1 MVSTD
6 SRYAL
11 EGELARGGMGR
22 IWIAKD
28 ARLDRKVAIKEL
40 LDPIPG
46 SNGQR
51 ARFERELALTS
62 RLEHPSIVSIQ
73 DGGTWPDGR
82 PYYVM
87 RLVRGESLDR
97 VIDRAKTLADRMA
110 IVPFGLA
117 AVDALAYAHAQGI
130 VHRDLKPENVLV
142 GDFGETVVIDW
153 GLAKDLRATTPEAIE
168 GPYRDLVRDGE
179 TLGGEVLGTPAYM
192 APEQALGDAV
202 DERADVYALGALLY
216 HVLSGERPY
225 RGTSTDEVLAN
236 VISGPPPALAE
247 RAPGVPVD
255 LVTIVEKAMA
265 REPGDRY
272 PNAGALAE
280 DLKRF
285 QSGQLVGA
293 HRYTSGQLVRRWL
306 RRQRTAV
313 TVAGLALVALAGFGA
328 ISIARIVRS
337 ERAARQAQA
346 VAEQQKDLADRRKD
360 GAEAL
365 VSFMLG
371 DLRETLEPIGKLA
384 LLEQPAKK
392 VLAYFDDGRELAPD
406 ERASRAVALEHLGD
420 ALRSKGDEAGAEVQ
434 LRASLA
440 ELAKLAAE
448 GHPDPMLSATLHA
461 DLGDVLALRGAAD
474 AGGEYHAGV
483 AAFAALVTAEPANKV
498 AAHGHAQLLAKLAG
512 YQDARH
518 DPKAAEVTY
527 REALA
532 AAQARV
538 ARGDDDASE
547 SDLTAAEHGL
557 AGALAAHGDTAGALA
572 AYRATLA
579 RLDGLAQRT
588 PDDVAI
594 VRMQAITQHRIGI
607 ALAQQQDLAGAV
619 QAWRLSEALSNRLV
633 AHDPDNAGWQYEL
646 ALTLGR
652 IADAQQTT
660 GDPAAVATYG
670 RALALLHALVAKDPT
685 NLGVQRDLLVLE
697 TQLSQLYADRKQWKD
712 AEPLARDAVAIAE
725 QRMKSDPKNR
735 QTEHDASDAYAAEG
749 AALQALGRIADARA
763 VFVTAFSVAQQL
775 ATSDASDAAAQDN
788 LQEAIVNLADAT
800 CASHED
806 ARGLFAQART
816 LTDEHLAATP
826 DDANWKQ
833 LDKDLRARAAACHL

>member
-6 SRYAL
+6 DRYAL

-40 LDPIPG
+40 LEP
-46 SNGQR
+46 SGQR

-97 VIDRAKTLADRMA
+97 VIERAKTLADRMA

-153 GLAKDLRATTPEAIE
+153 GLAKDLRAKTPELIE
-168 GPYRDLVRDGE
+168 GPYRDLVKDGQ

-216 HVLSGERPY
+216 HVLAGERPY
-225 RGTSTDEVLAN
+225 RGTSADEVLAN

-306 RRQRTAV
+306 RKQRTAV
-313 TVAGLALVALAGFGA
+313 TVALLALVALAVFGA

-337 ERAARQAQA
+337 ERAARDAQRVA
-346 VAEQQKDLADRRKD
+346 VHQKELADQRKD

-365 VSFMLG
+365 VTFMLG
-371 DLRETLEPIGKLA
+371 DLRGTLEPLGKLA

-406 ERASRAVALEHLGD
+406 ERASRAVALEHLSD
-420 ALRSKGDEAGAEVQ
+420 ALRSKGDVAGAEVQ
-434 LRASLA
+434 LRASIA
-440 ELAKLAAE
+440 ELAKLSAE
-448 GHPDPMLSATLHA
+448 GHPDPMLSATLHL
-461 DLGDVLALRGAAD
+461 DLADVLSLRGEAGTD
-474 AGGEYHAGV
+474 AEYRAGI
-483 AAFAALVTAEPANKV
+483 AGLAALTKAQPANKA
-498 AAHGHAQLLAKLAG
+498 AAHMYAIALTKLAND
-512 YQDARH
+512 QEMRH
-518 DPKAAEVTY
+518 EPKAAEATWG
-527 REALA
+527 EALVA
-532 AAQARV
+532 AKARV
-538 ARGDDDASE
+538 SGADRDDDAE
-547 SDLTAAEHGL
+547 AALTAAEHGL
-557 AGALAAHGDTAGALA
+557 GDALLAHGKPAEALTT
-572 AYRATLA
+572 YRATLA
-579 RLDGLAQRT
+579 RVDGLARSQ
-588 PDDVAI
+588 PDDFAI
-594 VRMQAITQHRIGI
+594 VRMQAITEHRIGI
-607 ALAQQQDLAGAV
+607 ALDQQQDEAGAL
-619 QAWRLSEALSNRLV
+619 QAWRASEALSAKLV

-652 IADAQQTT
+652 IATALQATN
-660 GDPAAVATYG
+660 DPGAVAAFDKTI
-670 RALALLHALVAKDPT
+670 ALLRILVAKHPEDS
-685 NLGVQRDLLVLE
+685 NMQRDLLVVE
-697 TQLSQLYADRKQWKD
+697 TQKSQLEADHKQWKD

-735 QTEHDASDAYAAEG
+735 QTAHDASEAYAAEG
-749 AALQALGRIADARA
+749 AALQALGKLADARA
-763 VFVTAFSVAQQL
+763 VFVTAFSVAQEL
-775 ATSDASDAAAQDN
+775 AKSDATDAAAQLN
-788 LQEAIVNLADAT
+788 FQEAIVNLADVT

-806 ARGLFAQART
+806 ARALFAQARA
-816 LTDEHLAATP
+816 LTDEHLKATP
-826 DDANWKQ
+826 DDASWKQ
-833 LDKDLRARAAACHL
+833 LDQDLRARAAACHN

>member
-40 LDPIPG
+40 LDPVAG

-97 VIDRAKTLADRMA
+97 VIARAKTLADRMA

-153 GLAKDLRATTPEAIE
+153 GLAKDLRATTPDQIE

-225 RGTSTDEVLAN
+225 RGTSADEVLAN
-236 VISGPPPALAE
+236 VISGPAPALAE

-265 REPGDRY
+265 REPLDRY
-272 PNAGALAE
+272 PNASALAE

-285 QSGQLVGA
+285 HSGQLVGA

-313 TVAGLALVALAGFGA
+313 TVAALAFVALATVGTV
-328 ISIARIVRS
+328 SIVRIVRS
-337 ERAARQAQA
+337 EQQARAAQAIA
-346 VAEQQKDLADRRKD
+346 IEQKQLADRRKA
-360 GAEAL
+360 GAEQL
-365 VSFMLG
+365 VNYMLH
-371 DLRETLEPIGKLA
+371 DLRETLDPLGKLA
-384 LLEQPAKK
+384 LLEQPARQ
-392 VLAYFDDGRELAPD
+392 VLAYFGDHELSID
-406 ERASRAVALEHLGD
+406 ELEERTAALEHLGD
-420 ALRSKGDEAGAEVQ
+420 ALRSKGDLAGAETQ
-434 LRASLA
+434 LRAA
-440 ELAKLAAE
+440 VAALAKLAAAGDHALAVE
-448 GHPDPMLSATLHA
+448 GAVHL
-461 DLGDVLALRGAAD
+461 DLADVLALRGSPAAVD
-474 AGGEYHAGV
+474 EYRAAV
-483 AAFAALVTAEPANKV
+483 AVFEKLESLQPGDQAAR
-498 AAHGHAQLLAKLAG
+498 HGHAVSLAKLANELET
-512 YQDARH
+512 RH
-518 DPKAAEVTY
+518 DPTAAEKTWN
-527 REALA
+527 EALSA
-532 AAQARV
+532 AKARV
-538 ARGDDDASE
+538 AVRDDDAE
-547 SDLTAAEHGL
+547 ADLTAAEHGL
-557 AGALAAHGDTAGALA
+557 AGALAAHGNTAGALA

-579 RLDGLAQRT
+579 RLEGRLQHA
-588 PDDVAI
+588 PDDYAV
-594 VRMQAITQHRIGI
+594 VRMQAITDHRIGI
-607 ALAQQQDLAGAV
+607 ALFQQQDAAGALEALR
-619 QAWRLSEALSNRLV
+619 QSEALSNRLV

-652 IADAQQTT
+652 IADVQQATT
-660 GDPAAVATYG
+660 DPGAVATYG
-670 RALALLHALVAKDPT
+670 KALAQLRAVAAKDPA
-685 NLGVQRDLLVLE
+685 NLGVKRDIIVID
-697 TQLSQLYADRKQWKD
+697 TQLAQLYADRKQWKE
-712 AEPLARDAVAIAE
+712 AEPPAREAVAIAE
-725 QRMKSDPKNR
+725 QRIKADPNNR
-735 QTEHDASDAYAAEG
+735 QTAHDASDAYAAEG

-763 VFVTAFSVAQQL
+763 VFVTAFSVAQEL
-775 ATSDASDAAAQDN
+775 AKADPSAAAVEN
-788 LQEAIVNLADAT
+788 YQEAIVNLADVT

-806 ARGLFAQART
+806 ARGLFAQARK
-816 LTDEHLAATP
+816 LTDAQLAAAP
-826 DDANWKQ
+826 GDANWKQ
-833 LDKDLRARAAACHL
+833 LDDDLRTRAAACHR

>member
-1 MVSTD
+1 MVSTE

-40 LDPIPG
+40 LDPISG
-46 SNGQR
+46 TNGQR

-97 VIDRAKTLADRMA
+97 VIERAKTLADRMA

-153 GLAKDLRATTPEAIE
+153 GLAKDLRAATPELIE

-225 RGTSTDEVLAN
+225 RGTSADEVLAN

-247 RAPGVPVD
+247 RVPGVPVD

-313 TVAGLALVALAGFGA
+313 TVAMLALVALATFGA
-328 ISIARIVRS
+328 ISITRIVRS
-337 ERAARQAQA
+337 ERAARVAQA
-346 VAEQQKDLADRRKD
+346 AAVQQKEIADHRKDAAEQ
-360 GAEAL
+360 L
-365 VSFMLG
+365 VRYMLG
-371 DLRETLEPIGKLA
+371 DLRETLDPLGKLA
-384 LLEQPAKK
+384 LLEEPAKQ
-392 VLAYFDDGRELAPD
+392 VLAYFDNRDLTID
-406 ERASRAVALEHLGD
+406 EREERTAALEHLGD
-420 ALRSKGDEAGAEVQ
+420 ALRSKGDLAGAETQ
-434 LRASLA
+434 LRAAVS
-440 ELAKLAAE
+440 ELAKIAAAGDRIAAVEGDVHLDLA
-448 GHPDPMLSATLHA
+448 
-461 DLGDVLALRGAAD
+461 DVLALRGSPAAVD
-474 AGGEYHAGV
+474 EYR
-483 AAFAALVTAEPANKV
+483 AAVKVFAALEALQPADK
-498 AAHGHAQLLAKLAG
+498 AATHGHALSLTKLANELET
-512 YQDARH
+512 RH
-518 DPKAAEVTY
+518 DPKGAEATWN
-527 REALA
+527 EALA
-532 AAQARV
+532 AAKARI
-538 ARGDDDASE
+538 AFRDDDAAE
-547 SDLTAAEHGL
+547 ADLTAAEHGL
-557 AGALAAHGDTAGALA
+557 AAALAAHGNTAGALT

-579 RLDGLAQRT
+579 RLEGRLQRT
-588 PDDVAI
+588 PDDFSI
-594 VRMQAITQHRIGI
+594 LRMQAITEHRIGI
-607 ALAQQQDLAGAV
+607 ALLQQQDAAGAL
-619 QAWRLSEALSNRLV
+619 QALRLSEALSNRLV
-633 AHDPDNAGWQYEL
+633 THDPDNAGWQYEL

-652 IADAQQTT
+652 IADTQQATN
-660 GDPAAVATYG
+660 DPGAAGTYNKALDQLRAVA
-670 RALALLHALVAKDPT
+670 AKDPS
-685 NLGVQRDLLVLE
+685 NLGAQRDIVVIDSE
-697 TQLSQLYADRKQWKD
+697 LSQLYADRKQWKD
-712 AEPLARDAVAIAE
+712 AEPCAREAVAIAE
-725 QRMKSDPKNR
+725 RRMKSDPKNR
-735 QTEHDASDAYAAEG
+735 QTAFDASEAYAAEG
-749 AALQALGRIADARA
+749 AALQALGKLPEARA
-763 VFVTAFSVAQQL
+763 VFVTAFSVAQAL
-775 ATSDASDAAAQDN
+775 AKSDATDTPAQLDF
-788 LQEAIVNLADAT
+788 QQAIVNLADAT

-806 ARGLFAQART
+806 ARGLFAQARA
-816 LTDEHLAATP
+816 LTDEHLQATP
-826 DDANWKQ
+826 NDASWKQ
-833 LDKDLRARAAACHL
+833 LDQDLRARAAACHD